1 MRAEPC
7 SLQTS
12 TRFTSLGNGEPHR
25 AGCRSLPWGFCPVTS
40 GMGWHEPVSALPYAV
55 GIHPVIH
62 QKSVV
67 SLRGASTPQILR
79 PQMRTKMDK
88 SSHDLLQVSLQ

>member
-40 GMGWHEPVSALPYAV
+40 GMGWHEPGSALPYAV

-79 PQMRTKMDK
+79 PQMRMKMDK